1 MKGNHRNT
9 TIEGQQIH
17 GLLNRFIRRS
27 QFIIDFDTNGLEDLF
42 SRMTLFLSSLA
53 GLADLIISANSVVV
67 SIGLIA
73 RACSIFRAICL
84 ENLSSP
90 YLKKCELDHGNRSY

>member
-1 MKGNHRNT
+1 MAWKICLAGWP
-9 TIEGQQIH
+9 
-17 GLLNRFIRRS
+17 F
-27 QFIIDFDTNGLEDLF
+27 
-42 SRMTLFLSSLA
+42 FLSSLD

-90 YLKKCELDHGNRSY
+90 YLKKIRTRSW